1 MRNGSKETEI
11 VLMKTD
17 QVDCF
22 DVEGRPIACH
32 GTGQDGAQGT
42 GGFWSRQRFESDV
55 DTVIDRLS
63 GLMWARDGSP
73 GGFPMTWR
81 EAQRYLVELNRAAFL
96 GHRDWRLPARGEL
109 FSLISHA
116 RINPALPR
124 VAPFEN
130 VFSGYYWSS
139 SICSGLE
146 DQAWY
151 LHLGGARVFRG
162 MKHGSYM
169 VWPVRSARTPG
180 AVSAD
185 ANKAAHRQE
194 QTGHLRKPVSTDQSK
209 PGGAKRFLSRANRIH
224 DRRTGLIWLKMTDP
238 SRGAVSWSESLE
250 RIRDLNAGPSTG
262 SNDWRLPNIRE
273 LESLVDIS
281 RHHPALAAGHPFGT
295 APDGC
300 WSSTTSVYEP
310 RYAWVVYWKD
320 GSVGVGFKRHASFN
334 AWAVRG
340 NDDG

>member
-1 MRNGSKETEI
+1 
-11 VLMKTD
+11 MKTD

-42 GGFWSRQRFESDV
+42 GGFWSRQRFEAGA
-55 DTVIDRLS
+55 DTVIDRLT
-63 GLMWARDGSP
+63 GLMWTRDSCP
-73 GGFPMTWR
+73 GEFPMAWR
-81 EAQRYLVELNRAAFL
+81 EARECFAEFNRTGFL
-96 GHRDWRLPARGEL
+96 GHRDWRMPARSEL
-109 FSLISHA
+109 FSLVSHA

-124 VAPFEN
+124 EAPFEN
-130 VFSGYYWSS
+130 VFPGYYWTMST
-139 SICSGLE
+139 CSGLE
-146 DQAWY
+146 NQAWY

-169 VWPVRSARTPG
+169 VWPVRSTRPPG
-180 AVSAD
+180 DGSAD
-185 ANKAAHRQE
+185 SDMAVDRQGPMHHRLKLVSIDE
-194 QTGHLRKPVSTDQSK
+194 SKTG
-209 PGGAKRFLSRANRIH
+209 AEKRFLSRANRIH

-238 SRGAVSWSESLE
+238 SRGAVSWPEALE
-250 RIRDLNAGPSTG
+250 RIRDLNAGQSTG

-273 LESLVDIS
+273 LESLIDIS
-281 RHHPALAAGHPFGT
+281 RHHPALADRHPFGT
-295 APDGC
+295 VPEGC

-320 GSVGVGFKRHASFN
+320 GAVGVGYKRHATFN

-340 NDDG
+340 NGDGEMV